1 MFKCWSNLGLT
12 EFEMST
18 KYSKNTKKNEN
29 PVHMFLVCHVLT
41 TPTDKQG
48 LDIIKQEMLQYGVK
62 SHISNYELSCVK
74 RGVLGFAT

>member
-1 MFKCWSNLGLT
+1 MLVKLGFDRFWNNHKIFIKLQ
-12 EFEMST
+12 
-18 KYSKNTKKNEN
+18 KNEN
-29 PVHMFLVCHVLT
+29 PVHIFLVYHVLT

-74 RGVLGFAT
+74 RDGLMSWKSQN

>member
-12 EFEMST
+12 EFEIIT
-18 KYSKNTKKNEN
+18 KYSKKTSKNVN

-41 TPTDKQG
+41 PPTDRKG

-62 SHISNYELSCVK
+62 SHISNCELSCAK
-74 RGVLGFAT
+74 TGGLGFAT